1 MKSLVCVLSLAVN
14 CFALP
19 GTSFAQ
25 KLPADS
31 APKKTV
37 TQDKSK
43 SVGGNAEK
51 SEQSSET
58 EPEIPEETAQQRRER
73 LRQNVV
79 QGMGNPASLL
89 TIPRIL
95 RELKLSDVQIKNVQT
110 EQKMMRIRLQNMYRG
125 IRDLPRH
132 QQSLRMTELK
142 PEADQFKTQGR
153 KKILDVLT
161 EEQRERLWGLSM
173 QMRGPIALLDPEV
186 AKLLELS
193 DDQIEQ
199 IMQIAEEMDKEIRA
213 FTKKFSV
220 PHAQT
225 NLPRGP
231 VAAEQGY
238 SVIRDRSE
246 QKMLGVL
253 TETQRKKYR
262 ELQGEEFD
270 FDQTESP
277 TPVDAPTDDGE
288 AVPKAPRK

>member
-1 MKSLVCVLSLAVN
+1 MKSLVCVWSLAVC

-19 GTSFAQ
+19 EDGFSQ
-25 KLPADS
+25 KSPSDS

-58 EPEIPEETAQQRRER
+58 EPEIPEETAQERRER

-125 IRDLPRH
+125 IRDLPRD

-142 PEADQFKTQGR
+142 PEADQFKDQGR

-161 EEQRERLWGLSM
+161 DEQRERLWGLSM

-193 DDQIEQ
+193 
-199 IMQIAEEMDKEIRA
+199 
-213 FTKKFSV
+213 
-220 PHAQT
+220 
-225 NLPRGP
+225 
-231 VAAEQGY
+231 
-238 SVIRDRSE
+238 
-246 QKMLGVL
+246 
-253 TETQRKKYR
+253 
-262 ELQGEEFD
+262 
-270 FDQTESP
+270 
-277 TPVDAPTDDGE
+277 
-288 AVPKAPRK
+288 